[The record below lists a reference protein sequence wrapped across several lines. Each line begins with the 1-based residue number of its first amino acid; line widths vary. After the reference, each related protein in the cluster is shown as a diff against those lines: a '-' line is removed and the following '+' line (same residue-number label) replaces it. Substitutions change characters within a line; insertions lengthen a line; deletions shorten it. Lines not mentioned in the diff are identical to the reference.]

1 MKYINS
7 IIIFFFLH
15 ILNVSA
21 QNISISISAPKVAVV
36 GELFQV
42 CYSIN
47 TEPSNQFSI
56 ETCNEI
62 QASGQ
67 PQTGSSSNISVV
79 NGNVVKNYTYTETR
93 QFRATKKGTF
103 SIPVASIKIDGK
115 TYRSKAQNI
124 EVYNISEWEE
134 IQNKSAGTMWQGNI
148 NDLPIQRA
156 TGVAEVDNFF
166 ANRKGNTPIT
176 SREQL
181 LADPEWQEYSRDFSD
196 IFDTSEMPAGP
207 MWEGNTPNKVPEEYR
222 GLFTLDEVV
231 NLSPEEFQEK
241 LDKLKAK
248 RKQYHGQ
255 NNTLWIILILLGL
268 PLYIWE
274 IFFCAEKAESKN
286 RTPAIWATWGLIFP
300 IISVFAVLMI
310 DTKINW
316 QSE

>member
-134 IQNKSAGTMWQGNI
+134 IQKKSVQNI
-148 NDLPIQRA
+148 FDTTINGS
-156 TGVAEVDNFF
+156 TGVAVIDSFL
-166 ANRKGNTPIT
+166 ATRKGKKPINTV
-176 SREQL
+176 QDL
-181 LADPEWQEYSRDFSD
+181 YNDPEWIASCSKEIGDL
-196 IFDTSEMPAGP
+196 FDTRVGYKPAGP

-241 LDKLKAK
+241 LDKLKAE
-248 RKQYHGQ
+248 RKKYHGQ

-316 QSE
+316 ESE